1 MIKKISHLG
10 LAVENLEESREYY
23 KKVFGLDS
31 SEPIVAA
38 NGLVK
43 ASMIKV
49 GDVHLELLQP
59 IGNVGVMS
67 KFLEKRGEG
76 FHHICYD
83 VDDIHK
89 SLESMKAAGMEILID
104 VMDGIEGPSAFLHP
118 KKTHGVLVELVE
130 KKE

>member
-10 LAVENLEESREYY
+10 FAVENLEESREYY

-38 NGLVK
+38 NGIVQ

-49 GDVHLELLQP
+49 GEVHLELLQP
-59 IGNVGVMS
+59 IGDVGVMS

-118 KKTHGVLVELVE
+118 KKTHGILVELVE